1 MQHFVCTGGF
11 DGESSVPGVC
21 QAEVWEKEVEQLTPC
36 ACEEGLHEEAE
47 NASEGKGDEA

>member
-1 MQHFVCTGGF
+1 MQHFVCTGGC

-21 QAEVWEKEVEQLTPC
+21 QAEGCEKEGEQLTPC
-36 ACEEGLHEEAE
+36 ACEDGLHEEAE